1 MARTSP
7 DPNLTGYPPGI
18 KYIIGN
24 EGCERFSYYGMRAIL
39 YVYIVGLYINLRG
52 MDGEQAK
59 MEATAAYHLFGAAVY
74 ALPLI
79 GAMLADRLLGKY
91 YTILSLS
98 VVYCLGHLV
107 LALTE
112 TPDNILSVDPIMG
125 MYIGLGLIAVGSGG
139 IKPCVSAH
147 VGDQFGKSNW
157 HLLQKIYNAFYFI
170 INFGSAFATLIIPAI
185 RGKEI
190 SPGVYEGS
198 VSWAFGVPGILM
210 GLATIAF
217 WMGRHSFVHVPATHP
232 GKKGLLDVLAGTALF
247 MVVGF
252 PIFFLKLTSE
262 WLGLTNKAGET
273 VVQWGG
279 MSSVVLLAIMVGAG
293 FLVLF
298 TILFNIR
305 QRIEPDDGFLALT
318 FLAIKAKITR
328 KDVGPGTAPTDPNV
342 DDLRN
347 HWLYGPVARTHGSRV
362 AEGPMAV
369 WKIIS
374 VFIFIC
380 VFWALFDQ
388 HSSTWIEQAKA
399 MDRVIDLSMG
409 GFVLLGALMGLLMGF
424 IVVISVKSEVVAKWS
439 LIITGFVVGAT
450 AGIVIAGFVDMATN
464 VFGTSTEGSSVSL
477 SIALIVGAGVAGAGV
492 FAALAKV
499 TTSKWLT
506 FAVLIAVGCVY
517 GYLMGLTGPHEL
529 QPSQVPA
536 LNPFMV
542 MVLIPLTTFGLYP
555 LLDKLGWTTHP
566 LRRMT
571 LGMMAAGFSFVI
583 VALIQQQLDDGESM
597 HIAWQIL
604 PYLVL
609 TLAEVMVSITGLE
622 FAYTQAPKRMKS
634 VIMGFWL
641 FNVSLGNLLVA
652 LIAQMPDMPAEK
664 FFWVFAGLMFG
675 AGTLFGLRG
684 KFYRYKDY
692 SQDVEKPSEQAEVPA

>member
-7 DPNLTGYPPGI
+7 DPNLTGYPSGI

-52 MDGEQAK
+52 MGPEQAK

-112 TPDNILSVDPIMG
+112 TPDNFLSVDPITG

-170 INFGSAFATLIIPAI
+170 INFGSAFATLIIPWI

-217 WMGRHSFVHVPATHP
+217 WMGRNSFVHVPATHP
-232 GKKGLLDVLAGTALF
+232 GKKGLLDVLAGTSLF

-252 PIFFLKLTSE
+252 PIFFMGLTAE
-262 WLGLTNKAGET
+262 WMGLTNKAGET
-273 VVQWGG
+273 VVYWAGI
-279 MSSVVLLAIMVGAG
+279 SSVLLLAIGVGVA

-328 KDVGPGTAPTDPNV
+328 QDVGPGVAPTSANV

-347 HWLYGPVARTHGSRV
+347 HWLYGPVARSHGNRV
-362 AEGPMAV
+362 AEGPVAV

-399 MDRVIDLSMG
+399 MDRVIDLSMS
-409 GFVLLGALMGLLMGF
+409 GFVVLGALMGLLMGF
-424 IVVISVKSEVVAKWS
+424 IIVISVKSDVVAQWS
-439 LIITGFVVGAT
+439 LIITGF
-450 AGIVIAGFVDMATN
+450 IAGVSAE
-464 VFGTSTEGSSVSL
+464 VIFGFLPGMGLGWWITSLIGL
-477 SIALIVGAGVAGAGV
+477 GIASAVL
-492 FAALAKV
+492 FAQIARV

-506 FAVLIAVGCVY
+506 FAVLIIIGCGY
-517 GYLMGLTGPHEL
+517 GYMMGLTGPHEL

-571 LGMMAAGFSFVI
+571 MGMMAAGFSFVI
-583 VALIQQQLDDGESM
+583 VALIQQQLDEGKTV

-652 LIAQMPDMPAEK
+652 VIAQMPKLELED
-664 FFWVFAGLMFG
+664 FFWVFAVLMFIAG
-675 AGTLFGLRG
+675 ALFGLRG

-692 SQDVEKPSEQAEVPA
+692 SQDDAQTETAEANA

>member
-52 MDGEQAK
+52 MGGEQAK

-98 VVYCLGHLV
+98 VVYCLGHLA
-107 LALTE
+107 LALFE
-112 TPDNILSVDPIMG
+112 DPNNFLGVDPIMG

-157 HLLQKIYNAFYFI
+157 HLIQKIYNAFYFI
-170 INFGSAFATLIIPAI
+170 INFGSAFATLIIPWI

-217 WMGRHSFVHVPATHP
+217 WMGRNSFIHVPATHP

-252 PIFFLKLTSE
+252 PIFFLSLTAE

-273 VVQWGG
+273 IVQWAG
-279 MSSVVLLAIMVGAG
+279 MSSVVLLAIAVGAG

-298 TILFNIR
+298 TVLFNIR

-328 KDVGPGTAPTDPNV
+328 KDVGPGAAPTDPRV

-409 GFVLLGALMGLLMGF
+409 GFVLLGALMGVLMGF
-424 IVVISVKSEVVAKWS
+424 IVAISVKNDGVARWT
-439 LIITGFVVGAT
+439 LIITGFVAGVSTEVIFGFLPGMSLWFWIPSIIGLGVLGAAVGA
-450 AGIVIAGFVDMATN
+450 AIAT
-464 VFGTSTEGSSVSL
+464 VS
-477 SIALIVGAGVAGAGV
+477 
-492 FAALAKV
+492 
-499 TTSKWLT
+499 TSKWISVAL
-506 FAVLIAVGCVY
+506 LIIIGCGY
-517 GYLMGLTGPHEL
+517 GYWMGLTGPHEL

-583 VALIQQQLDDGESM
+583 VALIQRQLDEGETM

-652 LIAQMPDMPAEK
+652 VIAQMPDMPAEK

-692 SQDVEKPSEQAEVPA
+692 SQDTEKAEPETAEALA

>member
-1 MARTSP
+1 
-7 DPNLTGYPPGI
+7 
-18 KYIIGN
+18 
-24 EGCERFSYYGMRAIL
+24 
-39 YVYIVGLYINLRG
+39 
-52 MDGEQAK
+52 
-59 MEATAAYHLFGAAVY
+59 
-74 ALPLI
+74 
-79 GAMLADRLLGKY
+79 
-91 YTILSLS
+91 
-98 VVYCLGHLV
+98 
-107 LALTE
+107 
-112 TPDNILSVDPIMG
+112 
-125 MYIGLGLIAVGSGG
+125 GLIAVGSGG

-170 INFGSAFATLIIPAI
+170 INFGSAFATLIIPWI

-232 GKKGLLDVLAGTALF
+232 GKKGLLDVLAGAALF
-247 MVVGF
+247 MVIGF
-252 PIFFLKLTSE
+252 PIFFMGMMADWFSLKDD
-262 WLGLTNKAGET
+262 AGKIIE
-273 VVQWGG
+273 WGG
-279 MSSVVLLAIMVGAG
+279 IPSVWIVCAIISAVC
-293 FLVLF
+293 LVLF
-298 TILFNIR
+298 TVLFSIR

-318 FLAIKAKITR
+318 FLAIKSKITR
-328 KDVGPGTAPTDPNV
+328 KDVGPGVAPTSANV

-347 HWLYGPVARTHGSRV
+347 HWLYGSVARTHGSRV

-388 HSSTWIEQAKA
+388 HSSTWIAQAKD
-399 MDRVIDLSMG
+399 MDRVIDLSMT
-409 GFVLLGALMGLLMGF
+409 GFIVLGALMGLLMGF
-424 IVVISVKSEVVAKWS
+424 IVVISVSSQVVARWA
-439 LIITGFVVGAT
+439 LIITGFIAGASVAFILGAIASVAAALVAGDAPAETSISFMIFSILGGGLVGAAVFT
-450 AGIVIAGFVDMATN
+450 A
-464 VFGTSTEGSSVSL
+464 
-477 SIALIVGAGVAGAGV
+477 VAR
-492 FAALAKV
+492 V

-506 FAVLIAVGCVY
+506 FAMLLIIGCGY

-571 LGMMAAGFSFVI
+571 MGMMAAGFSFVI
-583 VALIQQQLDDGESM
+583 VALIQQQLDDGETM

-622 FAYTQAPKRMKS
+622 FAYTQAPTRMKS

-652 LIAQMPDMPAEK
+652 LIAQMPELEPES
-664 FFWVFAGLMFG
+664 FFWLFAWLMFG
-675 AGTLFGLRG
+675 AASLFALRA

-692 SQDVEKPSEQAEVPA
+692 SQDDAKADAKADPETAETFA